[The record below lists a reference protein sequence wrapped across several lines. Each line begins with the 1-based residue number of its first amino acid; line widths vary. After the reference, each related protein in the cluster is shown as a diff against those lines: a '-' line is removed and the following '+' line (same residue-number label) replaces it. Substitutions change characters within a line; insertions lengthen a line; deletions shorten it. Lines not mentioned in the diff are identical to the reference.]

1 MKEKLVLG
9 VNSPLES
16 LIDKVE
22 KTRTSVQVF
31 RGEKVVAKI
40 IPAELKIIEDN
51 LSQTSY
57 RTEGETL
64 LMSHPD

>member
-9 VNSPLES
+9 DNSPLES
-16 LIDKVE
+16 LIQKVE

-40 IPAELKIIEDN
+40 IPAESKLIEES
-51 LSQTSY
+51 LAQSSY
-57 RTEGETL
+57 KTWGETL
-64 LMSHPD
+64 AGSSSI